1 MNFKTMHLNFSLF
14 LLALLLLYDVTN
26 KTSFDNI
33 QVGYF
38 LLRLFFA
45 LIK

>member
-1 MNFKTMHLNFSLF
+1 MNFEAMNLISSRF
-14 LLALLLLYDVTN
+14 LSALLLLYDVTN

-38 LLRLFFA
+38 LLLVIR
-45 LIK
+45 